1 MGKHAQR
8 GQTRVQRALTRL
20 THHPR
25 VARLVGLRDRMV
37 LGTVA
42 TVVGLAVLVGCNG
55 GDPGPRQLEPT
66 YGEVGSGW

>member
-1 MGKHAQR
+1 MGKHARRSQNP
-8 GQTRVQRALTRL
+8 VQRVLTRL

-42 TVVGLAVLVGCNG
+42 TVVGLAVLVGCNS
-55 GDPGPRQLEPT
+55 GDPAPRQIETT
-66 YGEVGSGW
+66 YGEIGSAW